1 MTAPRTSQMR
11 RDIERIPAI
20 VAELLNGDPAPM
32 RELAAAVRRARPA
45 WAMIV
50 ARGTS
55 DHAAVYG
62 QYLLEAYAGL
72 PTALASPSVTTVY
85 GAPIGWRRGLLVA
98 ISQSGQSPD
107 VVSVTAAARAG
118 GAITVAVTNVPDS
131 PLGAAARHVI
141 PCEAGPELAVPAT
154 KTYTAQLAVLAR
166 LVASLVPESQL
177 GDALPAVAPALES
190 VLHRSDDWL
199 ARSVDGG
206 RALLERMAAA
216 DRALIASR
224 GFNLA
229 TALEIALKL
238 KETSGL
244 FAEAYSTADLM
255 HGPLV
260 LANPDVPLLV
270 VRPDGRMGAAI
281 DTALG
286 AARAR
291 AVEPWIIGGL
301 ELTEGAR
308 TLRLEDGLPDAL
320 TPLVYALPGQLL
332 AERVAR
338 ARGMDPDAPLGL
350 AKVTE
355 TL

>member
-1 MTAPRTSQMR
+1 MTAPTTTQMR
-11 RDIERIPAI
+11 REIERIPAV
-20 VAELLNGDPAPM
+20 VAELLAGDPAPM
-32 RELAAAVRRARPA
+32 EELAAAVRRSRPT

-85 GAPIGWRRGLLVA
+85 GAPIGWHGGLLVA

-107 VVSVTAAARAG
+107 VVSVTAAARSG
-118 GAITVAVTNVPDS
+118 GAITVAITNVPDS

-141 PCEAGPELAVPAT
+141 ACEAGAELAVPAT

-166 LVASLVPESQL
+166 LVASLAPESEL
-177 GDALPAVAPALES
+177 PDALPAVAPAL
-190 VLHRSDDWL
+190 RSALSQSDGWL
-199 ARSVDGG
+199 ERSVDGG
-206 RALLERMAAA
+206 ALVDAMAAA

-260 LANPDVPLLV
+260 LANPDVPLLF
-270 VRPDGRMGAAI
+270 VRPDGRMGEAVDLAVE
-281 DTALG
+281 

-291 AVEPWIIGGL
+291 AVEPWIVGGP
-301 ELTEGAR
+301 ELPAGAR

-338 ARGMDPDAPLGL
+338 ARGMDPDAPRGL